1 MIADSFV
8 PQVLRMTAGSVFLI
22 TAYMLSILRFRNAV
36 QAESIQDGGEENKS

>member
-8 PQVLRMTAGSVFLI
+8 PQVLRMTADSVFLI